1 MVVRLSVLM
10 FLQWGV
16 PGSLVPLYSYHL
28 EKLGFGPLTVA
39 VGCATQAA
47 ASIVSS
53 LLTGQLAD
61 RWLPAERAMTLF
73 AAAAGIDLWL
83 LADLHHP
90 AAVLAATLLFWL
102 LSGPMILLGTT
113 IGFTHL
119 PAPDRQYGPV
129 RLWGTVGWMV
139 VGWLGSWWLGAPA
152 CLAPLRE
159 LLHHDGPPPLTDTFR
174 LGAVVAFVV
183 AAYSC
188 TLPHTPPR
196 RDATTHRPAP
206 VQAIALLWRPSFAVY
221 CLCLLGAC
229 ITFPFSTQ
237 STPLLLTHLG
247 VPPERLSLVLTLAQ
261 TTEVAALALLPVL
274 LHRFGLRGTMLF
286 GLTAWLAAN
295 AILSLGRPVEL
306 VVSSLT
312 LNGFY
317 VTCFM
322 IAGQVYVNGQART
335 GVRAS
340 AQALITC
347 LGGVGMLGGNL
358 LAGGLRRLSG
368 GELPPTFAVAAGL
381 TAVLLLTF
389 LLGFREE
396 AARPE

>member
-1 MVVRLSVLM
+1 MVFRLSVLM
-10 FLQWGV
+10 FLQWAV

-28 EKLGFGPLTVA
+28 EHLGFGPLTVA
-39 VGCATQAA
+39 VCCAAQAA

-73 AAAAGIDLWL
+73 AAAAGVDLWV

-102 LSGPMILLGTT
+102 LTGPMILLGITVA
-113 IGFTHL
+113 FTHL
-119 PAPDRQYGPV
+119 PEPDRQFGPV
-129 RLWGTVGWMV
+129 RLWGTVGWMA
-139 VGWLGSWWLGAPA
+139 VGWLISGWLNLG
-152 CLAPLRE
+152 E
-159 LLHHDGPPPLTDTFR
+159 SQPPITDAFR
-174 LGAVVAFVV
+174 LGGVVAFVL
-183 AAYSC
+183 AAYTF

-196 RDATTHRPAP
+196 RDVAATHRPAP
-206 VQAIALLWRPSFAVY
+206 VQAIVQLWRPSFVVY
-221 CLCLLGAC
+221 CTCLLGAC
-229 ITFPFSTQ
+229 VTFPFSTQ

-261 TTEVAALALLPVL
+261 TTEVAALAALPVL
-274 LHRFGLRGTMLF
+274 VRRFGLRGTMLF

-295 AILSLGRPVEL
+295 AILSIGRPLEL
-306 VVSSLT
+306 VVSSLV

-322 IAGQVYVNGQART
+322 IAGQVYVNGQTRADL
-335 GVRAS
+335 RAS
-340 AQALITC
+340 AQALISF
-347 LGGVGMLGGNL
+347 LSGIGMLGGNL
-358 LAGGLRRLSG
+358 LAGGLRRWSG

-381 TAVLLLTF
+381 TAVLLLVF
-389 LLGFREE
+389 LFGFRAEVRRE
-396 AARPE
+396 